1 MTGYGQKD
9 DRQKANEAGF
19 DYFFVK
25 PTDPGQIQQAIEQ
38 GRAQDGSAAQL
49 KSSS

>member
-25 PTDPGQIQQAIEQ
+25 PTDPSELQRAIER
-38 GRAQDGSAAQL
+38 GRAHHET
-49 KSSS
+49 SSSQFQSS